1 MELQDELA
9 RKRSFA
15 SGERF
20 CLSVIFAKRMNTKRL
35 TGQMGGG
42 LSMVQKIVDFAVDV
56 LIRLKLL
63 ERVAILDLRE
73 GEDE

>member
-1 MELQDELA
+1 MSCGRSSRKN
-9 RKRSFA
+9 RKRNDN
-15 SGERF
+15 G
-20 CLSVIFAKRMNTKRL
+20 I
-35 TGQMGGG
+35 GGG

>member
-1 MELQDELA
+1 
-9 RKRSFA
+9 
-15 SGERF
+15 
-20 CLSVIFAKRMNTKRL
+20 MNIPTWNNVKRL

-56 LIRLKLL
+56 LIRLRLL
-63 ERVAILDLRE
+63 ERITILDLRE

>member
-20 CLSVIFAKRMNTKRL
+20 CLSMIFAKRMNTKRR

-42 LSMVQKIVDFAVDV
+42 LSMVQKILDFAIDV
-56 LIRLKLL
+56 LIRLRLL
-63 ERVAILDLRE
+63 ERITILDLRD